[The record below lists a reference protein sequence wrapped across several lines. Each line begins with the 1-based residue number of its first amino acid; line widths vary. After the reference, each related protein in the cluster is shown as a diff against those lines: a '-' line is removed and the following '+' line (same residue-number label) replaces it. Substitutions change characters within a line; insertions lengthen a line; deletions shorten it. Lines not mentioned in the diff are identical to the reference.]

1 MGTGQRI
8 SGVARLGAVLALAGG
23 VVLLGEGGAH
33 AAPQVVPDPVGAV
46 VGTATS
52 LVPAPPPSGPT
63 TPVTQVIGAVKG
75 ALESPSGK
83 GSGSAPQ
90 RSTSARTAPGT
101 SASSPAASSSAARV
115 GAAPA
120 ADGDTVVGADVTVRN
135 LLGACVRLT
144 RAGVPARTTIV
155 VLDRN
160 LLDELRAVGLPVER
174 LLVPCPAG
182 ASVGTSQGS
191 TGGTTSAAATSAN
204 PTGSAARVGVSG
216 LLAFTGADLAPT
228 VLLASGLIALG
239 IAFLRK
245 AHGLVDYRAAGT
257 NNA

>member
-63 TPVTQVIGAVKG
+63 TPVTQVVGAVKG
-75 ALESPSGK
+75 AVESPSGK

-90 RSTSARTAPGT
+90 RSTPARTAPGT
-101 SASSPAASSSAARV
+101 SASARV
-115 GAAPA
+115 VAAPA
-120 ADGDTVVGADVTVRN
+120 ADGDTVVGADLTVRD

-160 LLDELRAVGLPVER
+160 LLDELRSVGLPVER

-204 PTGSAARVGVSG
+204 PTGSAARVGASG

-245 AHGLVDYRAAGT
+245 AHGLVDYGAAGT